1 MIRLRAI
8 LAGTFTVILLGL
20 LVELALVFVIA
31 GYYELKRAYPWTEE
45 VGLVVGYLVGA
56 VAFAAMMAS
65 GGYLT
70 ARLSR
75 ADHRLN
81 AGIAGFLAT
90 AASLIPMIVTR
101 GETNLNGILFV
112 IFGTLFAVAGGA
124 WRVRRMGLSATDE

>member
-8 LAGTFTVILLGL
+8 LAGAFTVILLGL

-31 GYYELKRAYPWTEE
+31 GYYELKRAYTWTEE
-45 VGLVVGYLVGA
+45 AGLVVGYLVGA
-56 VAFAAMMAS
+56 VVFAAMMAA

-75 ADHRLN
+75 TAQRLN

-90 AASLIPMIVTR
+90 AASLIPMVVTR
-101 GETNLNGILFV
+101 GEINLNGVLFV
-112 IFGTLFAVAGGA
+112 IFGTLLAVGGGA
-124 WRVRRMGLSATDE
+124 WRVRRMGVSTTEE